1 MTSRSCAKELP
12 GPAAVRPAM
21 VTSSWN
27 PPWIAM
33 SQWAMPLGPQADQ
46 AISASSSSLSGTVAC
61 SDLNAS
67 GPFSCTSVRP
77 RRHGPVAGRGE
88 ARILADACLW
98 VQEAETPSEVLRRAT
113 EGARL
118 LVETSCSY
126 CAVRD
131 GDVLRLAAHSGFR
144 NPETARRWRLPVG

>member
-1 MTSRSCAKELP
+1 QTCRLTLSLWNNVGLVP
-12 GPAAVRPAM
+12 GRLAR
-21 VTSSWN
+21 
-27 PPWIAM
+27 
-33 SQWAMPLGPQADQ
+33 Q
-46 AISASSSSLSGTVAC
+46 
-61 SDLNAS
+61 
-67 GPFSCTSVRP
+67 
-77 RRHGPVAGRGE
+77 HGPVAGRDE

-144 NPETARRWRLPVG
+144 NPETARRWRLPVGQGIGGRVVQSGETTVVRDYQHDPRRERH